1 MSVPDTELRE
11 RVETALRR
19 VEDPRL
25 GMNVFEA
32 GLVEAIRVDD
42 GAVVV
47 EAALDGFEGD
57 AVEGVTQAIVAA
69 AADAEGVDRAHVE
82 PTTPSAEDAVS
93 VAEID
98 TVVAVAST
106 KGGVGKTTVAT
117 HLACALA
124 ADGDLAL
131 FDADIYG
138 PNVPSLLGVD
148 GMIRADEDDR
158 PVPLSVGP
166 IEVMSTALLTEGGP
180 LAWRGAM
187 AHDALTE
194 LFETTAWSD
203 PGTMVI
209 DLPPGTGDVA
219 LTTLQE
225 VPVDGVVL
233 VTTPFHTSLEDT
245 RRSVELFEENG
256 VPVLGTVVNMDR
268 FTCECGRE
276 HDLFPNEETG
286 EALDAPV
293 LARLP
298 FDREMQADPRPGTAP
313 DAVEALADDVRER
326 LDDLDGI
333 AVPDDAVDL
342 RGEPARRR
350 YDLVSEAFGDLDA
363 GERLHVVSDRDPT
376 PAGEFL
382 VDLLGASG
390 PPEDALDEFVVERKG
405 PDEWV
410 LVAGRP

>member
-1 MSVPDTELRE
+1 MPDTELRE
-11 RVETALRR
+11 RVEAALRR
-19 VEDPRL
+19 VEDPRVD
-25 GMNVFEA
+25 MNVFEA
-32 GLVEAIRVDD
+32 GLVEEVRVDD
-42 GAVVV
+42 GAVAV
-47 EAALDGFEGD
+47 EAALEGFDGTAVESVTEAIATATAD
-57 AVEGVTQAIVAA
+57 VEGV
-69 AADAEGVDRAHVE
+69 ERAHVE
-82 PTTPSAEDAVS
+82 PAAPAAADDPVS
-93 VAEID
+93 VTEIE

-117 HLACALA
+117 QLACALA
-124 ADGDLAL
+124 ADESIAL

-148 GMIRADEDDR
+148 GVIRADEDDR
-158 PVPLSVGP
+158 PIPVSVGP
-166 IEVMSTALLTEGGP
+166 IELMSADLLTEGGP

-194 LFETTAWSD
+194 LFESTAWSD
-203 PGTMVI
+203 PETMVI

-233 VTTPFHTSLEDT
+233 VTTPFHTSVEDT

-268 FTCECGRE
+268 FTCDCGRE
-276 HDLFPNEETG
+276 HDLFPSEAVG
-286 EALDAPV
+286 EAMDLPV

-298 FDREMQADPRPGTAP
+298 FDREMQADPSPGSAP
-313 DAVEALADDVRER
+313 DAVRALAADVRER
-326 LDDLDGI
+326 LDGVDRI

-342 RGEPARRR
+342 RGRPPEQRFERVR
-350 YDLVSEAFGDLDA
+350 DAFASLDS
-363 GERLHVVSDRDPT
+363 GERVHVVSDRDPT

-382 VDLLGASG
+382 VELLGESG
-390 PPEDALDEFVVERKG
+390 APSAVLGEFAVDRRG

-410 LVAGRP
+410 FVAERP